1 MADIL
6 SVLSVAA
13 FILGGAGLVA
23 AAVLF
28 FALKIPSVI
37 GELTGANARKKIA
50 AIRAAEKIEAESGK
64 NNSGTSQEKFIVPRK
79 IEKDNRTKV
88 LADISEVDET
98 LPLDNSGDDDKT
110 VKLRADSNGEQTEVL
125 TADDSATEMLDSDDS
140 ATEVLTGDDSAT
152 DVLTDDDSAT
162 ELLTRDD
169 AETELLTDN
178 GDESGTTGS
187 ITEKLGETVCAEEQI
202 PELVMLER
210 MIAVST
216 DEDIV

>member
-140 ATEVLTGDDSAT
+140 ATEVLT
-152 DVLTDDDSAT
+152 DDDSAT

-210 MIAVST
+210 VIAVST

>member
-64 NNSGTSQEKFIVPRK
+64 NNSGTSREKFIVPRK

-140 ATEVLTGDDSAT
+140 ATEVLT
-152 DVLTDDDSAT
+152 DDDSAT

-210 MIAVST
+210 VIAVST

>member
-64 NNSGTSQEKFIVPRK
+64 NNSGTSREKFIVPRK

-110 VKLRADSNGEQTEVL
+110 VKLSADSNGEQTEVL

-140 ATEVLTGDDSAT
+140 ATEVLT
-152 DVLTDDDSAT
+152 DDDSAT
-162 ELLTRDD
+162 EMLDSD
-169 AETELLTDN
+169 EAETELLTDN

-210 MIAVST
+210 VIAVST

>member
-37 GELTGANARKKIA
+37 GELTGRNARKKIA
-50 AIRAAEKIEAESGK
+50 AIRAAEKSEAESGK
-64 NNSGTSQEKFIVPRK
+64 NNGGISREKFIVPRK

-88 LADISEVDET
+88 LSDISEAEKT
-98 LPLDNSGDDDKT
+98 LPLDNSGDDDET
-110 VKLRADSNGEQTEVL
+110 VKLSAENGEQTEVL
-125 TADDSATEMLDSDDS
+125 TADDSATEVLTADDS
-140 ATEVLTGDDSAT
+140 ATEVLTADDSAT
-152 DVLTDDDSAT
+152 EVLTDDDFA
-162 ELLTRDD
+162 
-169 AETELLTDN
+169 TELLTDN
-178 GDESGTTGS
+178 GDESGATGS
-187 ITEKLGETVCAEEQI
+187 ITEKLGETVGTEEQI
-202 PELVMLER
+202 PKLVMLER
-210 MIAVST
+210 VIAVST

>member
-28 FALKIPSVI
+28 FVLKIPSVI

-64 NNSGTSQEKFIVPRK
+64 NNSGTSREKFIVPRK

-140 ATEVLTGDDSAT
+140 ATEVLTDDE
-152 DVLTDDDSAT
+152 SAT
-162 ELLTRDD
+162 ELLTRDE

-210 MIAVST
+210 VIAVST

>member
-64 NNSGTSQEKFIVPRK
+64 NNSGTSREKFIVPRK

-140 ATEVLTGDDSAT
+140 ATEVLT
-152 DVLTDDDSAT
+152 DDDSAT
-162 ELLTRDD
+162 EMLDSD
-169 AETELLTDN
+169 EAETELLTDN

-210 MIAVST
+210 VIAVST

>member
-28 FALKIPSVI
+28 FVLKIPSVI

-64 NNSGTSQEKFIVPRK
+64 NNSGTSQDKFIVPRK

-140 ATEVLTGDDSAT
+140 ATEVLT
-152 DVLTDDDSAT
+152 DDDSAT
-162 ELLTRDD
+162 EMLDSD
-169 AETELLTDN
+169 EAETELLTDN

-210 MIAVST
+210 VIAVST

>member
-28 FALKIPSVI
+28 FVLKIPSVI

-64 NNSGTSQEKFIVPRK
+64 NNGGTSQEKFIVPRK

-140 ATEVLTGDDSAT
+140 ATEVLT
-152 DVLTDDDSAT
+152 DDDSAT
-162 ELLTRDD
+162 EMLDSD
-169 AETELLTDN
+169 EAETELLTDN

-210 MIAVST
+210 VIAVST

>member
-64 NNSGTSQEKFIVPRK
+64 NNSGTSREKFIVPRK

-140 ATEVLTGDDSAT
+140 ATEVLT
-152 DVLTDDDSAT
+152 DDDSAT
-162 ELLTRDD
+162 EMLDSD
-169 AETELLTDN
+169 EAETELLTDN

-187 ITEKLGETVCAEEQI
+187 ITEKLGETVYAEEQI

-210 MIAVST
+210 VIAVST

>member
-28 FALKIPSVI
+28 FVLKIPSVI

-64 NNSGTSQEKFIVPRK
+64 NNSGTSREKFIVPRK

-140 ATEVLTGDDSAT
+140 ATEVLT
-152 DVLTDDDSAT
+152 DDDSAT
-162 ELLTRDD
+162 EMLDSD
-169 AETELLTDN
+169 EAETELLTDN

-210 MIAVST
+210 VIAVST

>member
-28 FALKIPSVI
+28 FVLKIPSVI

-110 VKLRADSNGEQTEVL
+110 VKLSADSNGEQTEVL
-125 TADDSATEMLDSDDS
+125 TADDSATE
-140 ATEVLTGDDSAT
+140 VLTGDDSAT
-152 DVLTDDDSAT
+152 EVLTDDDSAT

>member
-64 NNSGTSQEKFIVPRK
+64 NNSGTSQDKFIVPRK

-140 ATEVLTGDDSAT
+140 ATEVLT
-152 DVLTDDDSAT
+152 DDDSAT
-162 ELLTRDD
+162 EMLDSD
-169 AETELLTDN
+169 EAETELLTDN

-210 MIAVST
+210 VIAVST

>member
-140 ATEVLTGDDSAT
+140 ATEVLT
-152 DVLTDDDSAT
+152 DDDSAT
-162 ELLTRDD
+162 EMLDSD
-169 AETELLTDN
+169 EAETELLTDN

-210 MIAVST
+210 VIAVST

>member
-64 NNSGTSQEKFIVPRK
+64 NNSGTSREKFIVPRK

-140 ATEVLTGDDSAT
+140 ATEVLT
-152 DVLTDDDSAT
+152 DDDSAT
-162 ELLTRDD
+162 EVLTDD
-169 AETELLTDN
+169 ESATELLTDN

-210 MIAVST
+210 VIAVST

>member
-64 NNSGTSQEKFIVPRK
+64 NNSGTSQDKFIVPRK

-125 TADDSATEMLDSDDS
+125 TADDSATEMLYSDDS
-140 ATEVLTGDDSAT
+140 ATEVLT
-152 DVLTDDDSAT
+152 DDDSAT
-162 ELLTRDD
+162 EMLDSDD

-210 MIAVST
+210 VIAVST

>member
-64 NNSGTSQEKFIVPRK
+64 NNSGTSQDKFIVPRK

-110 VKLRADSNGEQTEVL
+110 VKLSADSNGEQTEVL

-140 ATEVLTGDDSAT
+140 ATE
-152 DVLTDDDSAT
+152 VLTDDDSAT

-210 MIAVST
+210 VIAVST

>member
-64 NNSGTSQEKFIVPRK
+64 NNSGTSREKFIVPRK

-140 ATEVLTGDDSAT
+140 ATEVLT
-152 DVLTDDDSAT
+152 DDDSAT
-162 ELLTRDD
+162 EMLDSD
-169 AETELLTDN
+169 EAETELLTDN

>member
-152 DVLTDDDSAT
+152 ELLTDDESA
-162 ELLTRDD
+162 
-169 AETELLTDN
+169 TELLTDN

-210 MIAVST
+210 VIAVST